1 MTSNSQQ
8 TLAGVYPVL
17 PTPFHAA
24 GQAGQAALRTLDRYL
39 IGSGVD
45 ELDQQDVDAF
55 MADLAD
61 LPLTKPQI
69 QALCHPLKGSHGT
82 A

>member
-17 PTPFHAA
+17 PTPFDAA
-24 GQAGQAALRTLDRYL
+24 GQPNQAALRILVRDL
-39 IGSGVD
+39 IAGGVD
-45 ELDQQDVDAF
+45 ELGQQDVDAF

-61 LPLTKPQI
+61 LLLAKPQI
-69 QALCHPLKGSHGT
+69 QALCHPLKGFHGT

>member
-17 PTPFHAA
+17 PTPFDAA
-24 GQAGQAALRTLDRYL
+24 GQPNQAALRILVRDL
-39 IGSGVD
+39 IAGGVD
-45 ELDQQDVDAF
+45 ELDQQDLDAF
-55 MADLAD
+55 MAD

-69 QALCHPLKGSHGT
+69 QALCHPPKGSHGT

>member
-17 PTPFHAA
+17 PTPFDAA
-24 GQAGQAALRTLDRYL
+24 GQPGHTALRTQDRYL
-39 IGSGVD
+39 IASGVD

-55 MADLAD
+55 MAD